1 MGSMSHGERR
11 PRHALILQHPRTELS
26 GRALAYM
33 RGVLGLITGLRVEGD
48 DSI

>member
-11 PRHALILQHPRTELS
+11 PRQALQHPGTELN

-33 RGVLGLITGLRVEGD
+33 RGVLGLIPGLRVEGD